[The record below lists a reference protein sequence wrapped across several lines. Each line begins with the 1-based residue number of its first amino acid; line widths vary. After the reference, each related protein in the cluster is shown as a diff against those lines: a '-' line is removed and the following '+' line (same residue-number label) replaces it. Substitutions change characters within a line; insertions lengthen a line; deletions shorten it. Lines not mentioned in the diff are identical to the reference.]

1 MLLWHNFEKNK
12 KYKLQNLIMSKEL
25 VLSKFEELG
34 LALEEAGEFGYLFK
48 FEELN
53 FLYLPDE
60 DDENF
65 LRLAVPNIFDVTA
78 ENRSLVMDVVNDT
91 NMSVK
96 YSKTCV
102 SNDNVW
108 AFYEHRLFGD
118 GDLEDIIEHGIRLL
132 QVTVGLFYR
141 KIEGDDTL
149 PGENENVEETK
160 EDGQ

>member
-1 MLLWHNFEKNK
+1 
-12 KYKLQNLIMSKEL
+12 MSKEL
-25 VLSKFEELG
+25 LLSKFKELG
-34 LALEEAGEFGYLFK
+34 FTLEDAGEFGYFFK

-53 FLYLPDE
+53 FLYIPDE

-78 ENRSLVMDVVNDT
+78 DNRPLVMEVVNET
-91 NMSVK
+91 NMTIK

-118 GDLEDIIEHGIRLL
+118 GNLDDIIEHGIRLL
-132 QVTVGLFYR
+132 QATVGLFYR

-149 PGENENVEETK
+149 PEVKDNGEERK

>member
-1 MLLWHNFEKNK
+1 MNK
-12 KYKLQNLIMSKEL
+12 KYKLENLIMSKEL
-25 VLSKFEELG
+25 ILSKFEELG
-34 LALEEAGEFGYLFK
+34 FALEDAGEFGYFFK
-48 FEELN
+48 FEELS

-65 LRLAVPNIFDVTA
+65 LRLAVPNIFDVTE
-78 ENRSLVMDVVNDT
+78 ENRSLVMDVVNET

-108 AFYEHRLFGD
+108 AFYEYRLFGD

-149 PGENENVEETK
+149 PGENENVEDTK

>member
-1 MLLWHNFEKNK
+1 
-12 KYKLQNLIMSKEL
+12 MSKEL
-25 VLSKFEELG
+25 VLSKFKELG
-34 LALEEAGEFGYLFK
+34 FALEDAGELGYFFK

-78 ENRSLVMDVVNDT
+78 DNRSLVMDVVNET

-108 AFYEHRLFGD
+108 SFYEHRLFGED
-118 GDLEDIIEHGIRLL
+118 NLEDIIEHGIRLL

-149 PGENENVEETK
+149 PGEKGNSDETK
-160 EDGQ
+160 EEGQ

>member
-1 MLLWHNFEKNK
+1 MNK
-12 KYKLQNLIMSKEL
+12 DL
-25 VLSKFEELG
+25 VLSKFKELG
-34 LALEEAGEFGYLFK
+34 FTLEDVGAYGYFFR
-48 FEELN
+48 FEDLSY
-53 FLYLPDE
+53 LYLPDE

-78 ENRSLVMDVVNDT
+78 DNKSLVMDVVNDT

-108 AFYEHRLFGD
+108 TFYEHRLFGD

-132 QVTVGLFYR
+132 QVTVALFYR
-141 KIEGDDTL
+141 KIDGDDTL
-149 PGENENVEETK
+149 PEDRDNGEATKENV
-160 EDGQ
+160 Q

>member
-1 MLLWHNFEKNK
+1 MKVNK

-25 VLSKFEELG
+25 ILSKFEELG
-34 LALEEAGEFGYLFK
+34 FALEDAGEFGYFFK
-48 FEELN
+48 FEELS

-65 LRLAVPNIFDVTA
+65 LRLAVPNIFDVTE
-78 ENRSLVMDVVNDT
+78 ENRSLVMDVVNET

-108 AFYEHRLFGD
+108 AFCE
-118 GDLEDIIEHGIRLL
+118 
-132 QVTVGLFYR
+132 
-141 KIEGDDTL
+141 
-149 PGENENVEETK
+149 
-160 EDGQ
+160 